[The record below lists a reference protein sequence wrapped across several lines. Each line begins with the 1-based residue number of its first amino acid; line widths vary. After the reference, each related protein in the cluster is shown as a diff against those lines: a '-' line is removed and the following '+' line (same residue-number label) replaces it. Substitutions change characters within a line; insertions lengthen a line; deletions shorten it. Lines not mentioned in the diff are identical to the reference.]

1 MGSVA
6 RKECHVCNIR
16 RSANCMRQVSVKV
29 KSGTSGISFSLN
41 PQRKKSTRI
50 NSGRNYYRHVS
61 KWECSTRAAHG
72 NTNYYKDL
80 AVQEAKDAEAKEIE
94 DINKKEAK
102 LLEGVKKK
110 DEIRFKTLSLS
121 IFSKYLVNGRLDDAS
136 KFKNSK
142 EYTTLESEYTNVLK
156 GYPGN
161 KCSNSLD
168 PAVVIISNNLELS
181 GVDIAL
187 NEEAKLHKALR
198 IKFYKNSSFFVNL
211 FKIIFWLV
219 IGTFS
224 AGIFS
229 GLLINNFDISSG
241 LSAAISIILVVS
253 LILFKLNR
261 NKNKQIYKISK
272 AAQPIIT
279 KLQSLMH
286 KSYLEGFIVFV
297 ESSGEGVDNIKY
309 IVNKIKNDSANANVD
324 DESQLKSGP
333 PASEQLDS
341 KAGATKQSA
350 RAQARYMYEHELFF
364 DISCVKVAREMT
376 LGNGII
382 SPDEEEALLT
392 FLGEKNIED
401 KALFDDILRANI
413 PVMVVLKMVKSKYI
427 NDESTLMDFLN
438 NLFFIAESD
447 GKVTENELNFIK
459 KSASILG
466 VSSDELD
473 VKIKERLVGFTESQ
487 AGEYILTENHD
498 VLDDVL
504 DEQDWEE
511 NDSGF

>member
-1 MGSVA
+1 MGNVA

-29 KSGTSGISFSLN
+29 KSGTSGMSISLN
-41 PQRKKSTRI
+41 PQRKKSARI
-50 NSGRNYYRHVS
+50 HSGRNYYRHVS

-80 AVQEAKDAEAKEIE
+80 AVQEAKDIEAKEIE
-94 DINKKEAK
+94 DIKKKEAK
-102 LLEGVKKK
+102 ALEDIKKK
-110 DEIRFKTLSLS
+110 DEIRFKALSLS
-121 IFSKYLVNGRLDDAS
+121 IFSKYLANGKLDDTS

-142 EYTTLESEYTNVLK
+142 EYTALESEYTSVLK
-156 GYPGN
+156 SYPGN
-161 KCSNSLD
+161 KCSDSLN
-168 PAVVIISNNLELS
+168 PAVVMISNKIELS

-187 NEEAKLHKALR
+187 NEEAKLHKSLR
-198 IKFYKNSSFFVNL
+198 IKFYKNSSCFVTL
-211 FKIIFWLV
+211 FKIIFWLA

-224 AGIFS
+224 AAIFS
-229 GLLINNFDISSG
+229 GVLRNNLDISTG
-241 LSAAISIILVVS
+241 LSSAISILIVVS

-261 NKNKQIYKISK
+261 NKNKQIFKISR
-272 AAQPIIT
+272 AAQPIII

-297 ESSGEGVDNIKY
+297 ESSDEDVDNIKY
-309 IVNKIKNDSANANVD
+309 IVNKIKNDSDNTNVD
-324 DESQLKSGP
+324 DESQLKSSP
-333 PASEQLDS
+333 PAVEHLDS
-341 KAGATKQSA
+341 KAGTAKQSA
-350 RAQARYMYEHELFF
+350 RAQARDMYEHELFF
-364 DISCVKVAREMT
+364 DISCAKVAREMT

-382 SPDEEEALLT
+382 SPDEEDALLT

-401 KALFDDILRANI
+401 KALFDDIVRANI
-413 PVMVVLKMVKSKYI
+413 PALVVLKMVKSKYI

-466 VSSDELD
+466 ISSDELD

-487 AGEYILTENHD
+487 AGEYILTENYD
-498 VLDDVL
+498 VLEDVL